1 LVAVGGA
8 VPLSVFA
15 ARGALSVVFAATLGM
30 MACRSSARVAPDG
43 FHSVSATPSSARS
56 ARPTLHLV
64 TIGIEHYGSSALR
77 QSGAEAD
84 TRRVAESLAGVATP
98 FYRLIVHRL
107 AGGAATRSAVMAT
120 LDSVREKAAESDL
133 VMLYY
138 RGLGGPRFLV
148 LADSQA
154 MPGSPSAPGAA
165 PPAAF
170 EARLLRPEA
179 LADWLL
185 SLRTRQLFL
194 VLEAPEA
201 ASYFHTMRERL
212 AAPEGAT
219 RATKDLVAL
228 ATPGVPTALDFASGP
243 SGVLTAAVTESL
255 DEEREARGL
264 SLVSRLL
271 PRVLYKLDAPIVVH
285 EAGAELVLGAAHDA
299 AAAADALRDDTPW
312 AACSVECPTIR
323 IERVDGCC
331 TLVGDASSL
340 ARSAQLFVNGR
351 LARRDGMR
359 FAVELPPAAL
369 RTELTLRVLHA
380 DHRRYEFTQRLP

>member
-1 LVAVGGA
+1 
-8 VPLSVFA
+8 
-15 ARGALSVVFAATLGM
+15 M
-30 MACRSSARVAPDG
+30 
-43 FHSVSATPSSARS
+43 
-56 ARPTLHLV
+56 RPTMHLV
-64 TIGIEHYGSSALR
+64 SIGVEHYGSAALR

-84 TRRVAESLAGVATP
+84 TRRIAESLAAVATP
-98 FYRLIVHRL
+98 FYRLVVHRL
-107 AGGAATRSAVMAT
+107 AGEAATRAAVMAT
-120 LDSVREKAAESDL
+120 LDSVREQADASDL

-138 RGLGGPRFLV
+138 RGLGAPRFLV
-148 LADSQA
+148 LADSLA
-154 MPGSPSAPGAA
+154 MPGAPNVAGAL

-185 SLRTRQLFL
+185 GLRTRQLLL

-212 AAPEGAT
+212 AAPDGAT

-228 ATPGVPTALDFASGP
+228 ATPGMPTALGFASGP
-243 SGVLTAAVTESL
+243 SGVLTAAITESL
-255 DEEREARGL
+255 EEERESRGL

-285 EAGAELVLGAAHDA
+285 EAGAELVLGADGDA
-299 AAAADALRDDTPW
+299 LAAADALRDDAPW
-312 AACSVECPTIR
+312 AACSGECPSIR
-323 IERVDGCC
+323 LERVDGCC

-340 ARSAQLFVNGR
+340 ARSAQLFVNDR
-351 LARRDGMR
+351 LARRDGSR

-369 RTELTLRVLHA
+369 RQEVVMRVLRA
-380 DHRRYEFTQRLP
+380 DFSRYELKQRLP